1 MKSKLMLLLI
11 AVVLLVSG
19 FVAGCAQQKTTNVTA
34 TPTATATATTTAT
47 PTATATATPA
57 PTATPTPTATTT
69 ATVKAATSTAKV
81 NCLLCHTK
89 AAEYQAHEDPNGCL
103 KCHGTDPHKI
113 HCGPGT
119 INLECSVCHGTG
131 TKVHIP
137 RAPNGGPPCM
147 LCHNPKNPVESVTNY
162 VEVHIPKGVYCT
174 ACHTQP
180 IAQLH
185 SAANQYLN
193 KTTPLEVYEPA
204 TGKLG
209 KV

>member
-34 TPTATATATTTAT
+34 TPTATATATATST
-47 PTATATATPA
+47 PTATATPS
-57 PTATPTPTATTT
+57 PTATPTSTATT
-69 ATVKAATSTAKV
+69 TVKAATSTAKV

-89 AAEYQAHEDPNGCL
+89 AAEYQAHKDPNGCL

-119 INLECSVCHGTG
+119 INLKCSVCHGTG

-147 LCHNPKNPVESVTNY
+147 LCHNPKNPVKPVTNY
-162 VEVHIPKGVYCT
+162 VEVHLPKGVYCT

-185 SAANQYLN
+185 NAANQYLN

>member
-11 AVVLLVSG
+11 VAVLLVSG
-19 FVAGCAQQKTTNVTA
+19 FIAGCAQQKTTKTNVTTTPTAKATA
-34 TPTATATATTTAT
+34 TPTATSTAT
-47 PTATATATPA
+47 PTATATATP
-57 PTATPTPTATTT
+57 TTT
-69 ATVKAATSTAKV
+69 STTTVKAATSSAKV

-89 AAEYQAHEDPNGCL
+89 AADYKAHIDPSGCT

-119 INLECSVCHGTG
+119 INLQCSVCHGTG
-131 TKVHIP
+131 THVHIP

-147 LCHNPKNPVESVTNY
+147 LCHNPKNPVKPVTNY

-180 IAQLH
+180 LDVLH
-185 SAANQYLN
+185 SAANQYIN
-193 KTTPLEVYEPA
+193 KTTPLPVFRPV
-204 TGKLG
+204 TGN
-209 KV
+209 VSRI